1 MRRKKD
7 MQNTTSIVPNEI
19 EKYVTH
25 HYANT
30 QGVQIHYVR
39 IGQGPLI
46 IMIHGFPDFWYTWR
60 NQMVAL
66 ASHFQVVALDLRG
79 YNLSDKPRG
88 EEYYSM
94 RHLVGDVQA
103 VLQHLRRDKAIIV
116 GHDWGGAIAWQ
127 FAMHLPALTERLI
140 ILNMPHPKGMI
151 RELAHNSLQQKQS
164 AYAREFQKEGAHKRL
179 TPESLSTWVH
189 DPAAREYYLEAFQRS
204 DFESMLNYYKQNYPR
219 LPYQD
224 ASSPVIKVEAPVL
237 QIHGLED
244 PFLLPGG
251 LNNTWEWLKNEWTLF
266 TIPQAGHFVQHDA
279 SSLVTRTIV
288 NWLSSHY
295 VK

>member
-1 MRRKKD
+1 
-7 MQNTTSIVPNEI
+7 MQNASPVVPNEI

-25 HYANT
+25 HYADN
-30 QGVQIHYVR
+30 QGVQIHYVQ

-66 ASHFQVVALDLRG
+66 APQFQIVALDLRG

-94 RHLVGDVQA
+94 RHLLEDVQA
-103 VLQHLRRDKAIIV
+103 VLQQLGRDKAIII

-140 ILNMPHPKGMI
+140 ILNMPHPRGII
-151 RELAHNSLQQKQS
+151 RELAQNQLQQKQS
-164 AYAREFQKEGAHKRL
+164 AYARDFQKEGAHKQL
-179 TPESLSTWVH
+179 TPELLSTWVQ
-189 DPAAREYYLEAFQRS
+189 DSAAREYYLEAFRRS
-204 DFESMLNYYKQNYPR
+204 DFEAMLNYYKQNYPR
-219 LPYQD
+219 SPYQD
-224 ASSPVIKVEAPVL
+224 ASSRVIKVEAPVL
-237 QIHGLED
+237 QIHGLQD
-244 PFLLPGG
+244 QFLLPGG
-251 LNNTWEWLKNEWTLF
+251 LNNTWEWLGNEWALF

-279 SSLVTRTIV
+279 SNIVTRTIM

-295 VK
+295 LT

>member
-1 MRRKKD
+1 
-7 MQNTTSIVPNEI
+7 MQYASPIIPNDI

-25 HYANT
+25 HYADN

-79 YNLSDKPRG
+79 YNLSDKPYG

-103 VLQHLRRDKAIIV
+103 VLRHLGRDNAIIV

-127 FAMHLPALTERLI
+127 FAMHLPAFTERLI
-140 ILNMPHPKGMI
+140 ILNMPHPRGII
-151 RELAHNSLQQKQS
+151 RELAQNRLQQKQS

-179 TPESLSTWVH
+179 TPESLSTWVQ
-189 DPAAREYYLEAFQRS
+189 DSAAREYYLEAFRHS
-204 DFESMLNYYKQNYPR
+204 DFEAMLNYYKQNYPR
-219 LPYQD
+219 PPYQD
-224 ASSPVIKVEAPVL
+224 VSSPVIKVEAPVL
-237 QIHGLED
+237 QIHGLQD
-244 PFLLPGG
+244 PFLLPDG
-251 LNNTWEWLKNEWTLF
+251 LNNTWEWLSNEWTLF
-266 TIPQAGHFVQHDA
+266 TIPQARHFVQHDA
-279 SSLVTRTIV
+279 SNIVTRTIM

-295 VK
+295 LT